1 VRGRIF
7 GLSIL
12 KIDTTLVLSPAHI
25 DGAAGSA
32 CVRLPARSPRS
43 SKTPAPGGR
52 RLAEAVR
59 TIDEGAAQLADTRR
73 AGG

>member
-12 KIDTTLVLSPAHI
+12 KIDTTLILSPAQI

-32 CVRLPARSPRS
+32 RMQLPPNRGRSLTAP
-43 SKTPAPGGR
+43 TPGGR

-59 TIDEGAAQLADTRR
+59 TIGEGAAQLADTRR
-73 AGG
+73 ASG